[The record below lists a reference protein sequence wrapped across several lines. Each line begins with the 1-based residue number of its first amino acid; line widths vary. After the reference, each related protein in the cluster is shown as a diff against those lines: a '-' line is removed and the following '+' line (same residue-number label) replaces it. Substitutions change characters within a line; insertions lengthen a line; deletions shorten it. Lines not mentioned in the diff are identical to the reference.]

1 MLRCLYIF
9 FILYLIIP
17 QQSRA
22 QNCTTLGQN
31 PGTAFPVCGTTVF
44 NQNTVPICGGTSLYV
59 PGCSGGR
66 DNYIDKNPFWYKFT
80 CYQSGTLGFLI
91 TPTNPGDDY
100 DWMLYDITG
109 RRPEEVY
116 TNRSLIVTGNWAGT
130 FGATGT
136 TAGGVNYIQCGSDPA
151 ANLPSFAAMPNI
163 TEGRQYLLLVSHF
176 TDTQSGY
183 SLSFGGGTASI
194 TDPKEPKLDNATA
207 SCDATVLNVTL
218 NKKMKCSSLTGT
230 GSVEFTISP
239 AIATVV
245 SASGIGCNSSFDME
259 AVSLTL
265 NNPLPPG
272 NYFIHIRNGADANTL
287 LDNCER
293 MIPVGDSI
301 PLTILPLQPTPMDS
315 LTKPGCAVQTLE
327 LVFSKGIRC
336 NSIDPAGRDF
346 SVTGTYPVTVTAAS
360 GDCVNGITNRI
371 YVQLSAPLQT
381 QGNFSIN
388 LQVGHDGN
396 SIIDECGQETPAGA
410 ALPFSVKDT
419 VNADFGY
426 RISLGCTYDTVHY
439 SHTQQNGIN
448 QWLWNFDNQQFST
461 AQNPVIV
468 YDVFGM
474 KQATLIVTNG
484 FCSDTATREVFLRNT
499 LVAAFDATRL
509 VCPGDPA
516 VFRDVSIGD
525 IRKWSWDFGNGNTS
539 VVKVPPVQTYPTTRS
554 DYTVPIRLEV
564 ENDIGCKDTI
574 VQNITILW
582 NCYIAVP
589 SAFTPNRDGLND
601 FLYPLNAYKATKLQF
616 SVYNRFGQRVFF
628 TSDWT
633 KKWDGSFKGQPA
645 DPGTYV
651 WVLSYTN
658 NETQQKVDQKGYSV
672 LIR

>member
-1 MLRCLYIF
+1 
-9 FILYLIIP
+9 
-17 QQSRA
+17 
-22 QNCTTLGQN
+22 
-31 PGTAFPVCGTTVF
+31 
-44 NQNTVPICGGTSLYV
+44 V
-59 PGCSGGR
+59 PGCSGGI
-66 DNYIDKNPFWYKFT
+66 DDYIDKNPFWYKFT

-91 TPTNPGDDY
+91 TPNNPDDDY
-100 DWMLYDITG
+100 DWQLYDITG
-109 RRPEEVY
+109 RRPEEVF
-116 TNRSLIVTGNWAGT
+116 TNRSLVVTGNWAGT
-130 FGATGT
+130 FGATGAA
-136 TAGGVNYIQCGSDPA
+136 AGGVNYIQCSSNPA
-151 ANLPSFAAMPNI
+151 DNLPSFAAMPNI
-163 TEGRQYLLLVSHF
+163 TQGRQYLLMVSHF
-176 TDTQSGY
+176 TNTQSGY

-194 TDPKEPKLDNATA
+194 TDPKDPKLNNATA
-207 SCDATVLNVTL
+207 SCDATLLNVTL
-218 NKKMKCSSLTGT
+218 NKKMKCSSLTT
-230 GSVEFTISP
+230 SGSVEFTISP

-272 NYFIHIRNGADANTL
+272 NYFIHIRNGSDANTL

-301 PLTILPLQPTPMDS
+301 PLTILPLLPTPMDS
-315 LTKPGCAVQTLE
+315 LTKPGCAAQTLE

-336 NSIDPAGRDF
+336 SSIDPDGRDF
-346 SVTGTYPVTVTAAS
+346 SVTGTYPVTVTSAS
-360 GDCVNGITNRI
+360 GDCVNGLTNKI

-381 QGNFSIN
+381 LGNFRIN
-388 LQVGHDGN
+388 LQAGHDGN
-396 SIIDECGQETPAGA
+396 SIIDECGQETPVGSS
-410 ALPFSVKDT
+410 LPFSVKDT

-426 RISLGCTYDTVHY
+426 RISLGCNYDTVHY

-461 AQNPVIV
+461 AQNPVII

-474 KQATLIVTNG
+474 KQTTLIVTNG
-484 FCSDTATREVFLRNT
+484 FCSDTTTRDVFLRNT
-499 LVAAFDATRL
+499 LVAAFDATGL

-539 VVKVPPVQTYPTTRS
+539 VVKAPPVQSYPTTRG
-554 DYTVPIRLEV
+554 DYQVPIRLEV